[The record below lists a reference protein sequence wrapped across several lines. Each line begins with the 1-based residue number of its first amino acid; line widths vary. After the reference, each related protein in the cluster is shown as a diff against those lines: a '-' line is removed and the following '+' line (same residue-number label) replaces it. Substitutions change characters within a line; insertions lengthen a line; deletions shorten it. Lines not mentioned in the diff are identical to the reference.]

1 MVAEMRDYPERFKH
15 LSKRKKDKD
24 YGRRFMIRIIGEC
37 AEKSTSVSK
46 KMEAVRMLMAIRREG
61 VTLTA
66 LKKLARGDKAMQQ
79 KIYRLQKVL
88 EAEIERQGN
97 EGNPGSVTGSYD
109 PLLSGGGN

>member
-1 MVAEMRDYPERFKH
+1 MGSTEYPERFKH

-24 YGRRFMIRIIGEC
+24 YGRRFMIRMVGEC
-37 AEKSTSVSK
+37 AEQSKSIPR
-46 KMEAVRMLMAIRREG
+46 KMEAIRMLMAIRREG

-88 EAEIERQGN
+88 EAELERQDKD
-97 EGNPGSVTGSYD
+97 EGNLQRVTGSYD
-109 PLLSGGGN
+109 PLLEER